1 METMFATVVELYQKI
16 SLIDSFIFFLYCL
29 IGSGAYFFLKVY
41 GPQKLKEHEEEIKN
55 EKRKVEL
62 VEKAFQQLGSMMKA
76 NTETIRELSQTIIML
91 NQTFEKVSDKLYSHD
106 ERTSYIGQMITE
118 VKDGVN
124 DIKETSPSG
133 KTIDRLHE
141 RIDKL
146 VENSEHNASKEDIK
160 IVVDK
165 MDKIH
170 EVVNQI
176 NIKVS

>member
-1 METMFATVVELYQKI
+1 
-16 SLIDSFIFFLYCL
+16 
-29 IGSGAYFFLKVY
+29 
-41 GPQKLKEHEEEIKN
+41 
-55 EKRKVEL
+55 
-62 VEKAFQQLGSMMKA
+62 MKA

-176 NIKVS
+176 NIKVG